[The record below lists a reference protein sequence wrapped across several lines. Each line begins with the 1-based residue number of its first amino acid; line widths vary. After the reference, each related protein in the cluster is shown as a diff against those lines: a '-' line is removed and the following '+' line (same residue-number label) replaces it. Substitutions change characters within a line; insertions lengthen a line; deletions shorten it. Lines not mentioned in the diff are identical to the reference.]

1 MDQQPRKTK
10 KSVSRRVFLQQIGG
24 GAAGVSVATRI
35 FGAERAG
42 ALDAAADVELSAM
55 REISLT
61 INGKK
66 TVLEAAADETLLS
79 VLRERLGLTGA
90 KRVCD
95 RGECGGCTV
104 VLNGRA
110 VYACQMLA
118 LQTDGAEILTVEG
131 LARGEK
137 LHPIQQAF
145 IDHDGY
151 QCGYCTPGFI
161 MAAVALLGKNPQPS
175 AEEIR
180 TGMSGNL
187 CRCGNYQRIQAAVA
201 GAAEAMKRLT

>member
-1 MDQQPRKTK
+1 MEPRTKK

-35 FGAERAG
+35 FGSERAG
-42 ALDAAADVELSAM
+42 IPGVAAEVELSAT
-55 REISLT
+55 RRITLT
-61 INGKK
+61 VNGKK
-66 TVLEAAADETLLS
+66 TALEAAADETLLS

-104 VLNGRA
+104 ILNGRA

-118 LQTDGAEILTVEG
+118 VQADGAEVLTVEG
-131 LARGEK
+131 LASGEK
-137 LHPIQQAF
+137 LHPVQQAF

-161 MAAVALLGKNPQPS
+161 MAAVALLQKNPQPS

-180 TGMSGNL
+180 AGMSGNL
-187 CRCGNYQRIQAAVA
+187 CRCGNYQKIEAAIA
-201 GAAEAMKRLT
+201 GAAEAMKRG

>member
-1 MDQQPRKTK
+1 MDQHPRKAK
-10 KSVSRRVFLQQIGG
+10 KSVSRRVFLKQIGG

-35 FGAERAG
+35 FGSERAG
-42 ALDAAADVELSAM
+42 ALAADADIELSAT
-55 REISLT
+55 REITLT

-66 TVLEAAADETLLS
+66 TVLEAAADETLLG

-118 LQTDGAEILTVEG
+118 LQADGAEILTVEG
-131 LARGEK
+131 LASGEK

-161 MAAVALLGKNPQPS
+161 IAAVALLAKNPQPS

-187 CRCGNYQRIQAAVA
+187 CRCGNYQKIQEAVA
-201 GAAEAMKRLT
+201 GAAEAIRRG